1 SDAATKDITPKTLD
15 DFFDEFANRHSIQ
28 YGEDS
33 TGKVFFTGRATVA
46 LSATDP
52 SFAKALNLAFDNA
65 MLNMQA
71 EFVRDAFGRQSTVL
85 KQTLFGDD
93 STNAREFEKLPPE
106 GKFAQLID

>member
-1 SDAATKDITPKTLD
+1 MKNISCVILACLMATHVSATEISQTDINEQNNISDAATKDITPKTLD

-52 SFAKALNLAFDNA
+52 SF
-65 MLNMQA
+65 
-71 EFVRDAFGRQSTVL
+71 V
-85 KQTLFGDD
+85 
-93 STNAREFEKLPPE
+93 
-106 GKFAQLID
+106 